1 MANTNMPKFSKLKR
15 VPLREHFPHE
25 ATDFT
30 PWLAEN
36 IDMLSDALDLDLDLE
51 VIATEYPVGNLSLD
65 LRAKDHNSSKT
76 VIIENQLGKAD
87 HSHLGQLLAYAAGLD
102 AKIII
107 WIADEFRDEYRQVL
121 EWLNEQTPT
130 EIGFF
135 AVIVELLQIEGLED
149 SPVALEFKPVIAP
162 NQWIKSVKTTGE
174 TEKQRRYRN
183 FFKKLIDELRED
195 HKFTNAKAA
204 QRDTWY
210 PFSSGFRGVRYYVRF
225 DQGTK
230 VIVYVGIYEGNND
243 NRLAIFDALQQDKA
257 VIEGAFGSSFEWLRS
272 PEKRESHII
281 FAREGAVNWENTD
294 DMNEIHKWCLEN
306 LLKLKKVFDPKIEE
320 AVRIQE
326 LQ

>member
-1 MANTNMPKFSKLKR
+1 MNT
-15 VPLREHFPHE
+15 FPNE
-25 ATDFT
+25 ARDFT

-121 EWLNEQTPT
+121 EWLNEQTPI

-183 FFKKLIDELRED
+183 FFQKLIDELRED

-204 QRDTWY
+204 QPDNWHY
-210 PFSSGFRGVRYYVRF
+210 FSSGHRDVSYCVWFQRGTQVV
-225 DQGTK
+225 
-230 VIVYVGIYEGNND
+230 VYVSINVRD
-243 NRLAIFDALQQDKA
+243 NENRFALFDALEQDKA
-257 VIEGAFGSSFEWLRS
+257 AIEGAFGSSFEWFRS
-272 PEKRESHII
+272 PEKQESRIV
-281 FAREGAVNWENTD
+281 FAHEGDVNWENTD
-294 DMNEIHKWCLEN
+294 GMNEIHKWCIDN
-306 LLKLKKVFDPKIEE
+306 LLKLKEVFDSKIEE

-326 LQ
+326 LE

>member
-25 ATDFT
+25 ARDFT

-36 IDMLSDALDLDLDLE
+36 IDRLSEALDLDLE

-87 HSHLGQLLAYAAGLD
+87 HSHLGQLLAYAAKLD

-121 EWLNEQTPT
+121 EWLNEQTPSD
-130 EIGFF
+130 IGFF

-149 SPVALEFKPVIAP
+149 SPVALEFKPIIAP

-183 FFKKLIDELRED
+183 FFQKLIDELRED

-204 QRDTWY
+204 QRGTWY
-210 PFSSGFRGVRYYVRF
+210 TFSSGYRGVRYYVRF

-230 VIVYVGIYEGNND
+230 MIVCVEIYQRDNE
-243 NRLAIFDALQQDKA
+243 NRLAIFDALEQDKA
-257 VIEGAFGSSFEWLRS
+257 VIEAAFGSSFEWQRS
-272 PEKRESHII
+272 PEKQQSFII
-281 FAREGAVNWENTD
+281 LGIRGFLVGYGIVWQHDSAL
-294 DMNEIHKWCLEN
+294 LEKG
-306 LLKLKKVFDPKIEE
+306 LILS
-320 AVRIQE
+320 Q
-326 LQ
+326 